1 MLDYPVGPKSIDKCP
16 YKRYTEERHRD
27 KRKGHVKTKV
37 EPRVMQPQ
45 TKEHLGATRMEE
57 SRKDSL
63 LEPLQGVQLC

>member
-16 YKRYTEERHRD
+16 YKRYTEERQKN
-27 KRKGHVKTKV
+27 KREGHVKTKA
-37 EPRVMQPQ
+37 ESGEMQPQ
-45 TKEHLGATRMEE
+45 TKEYLGATRMEE

>member
-45 TKEHLGATRMEE
+45 TKEHQECWQHQKLEE
-57 SRKDSL
+57 AKN
-63 LEPLQGVQLC
+63 

>member
-16 YKRYTEERHRD
+16 YKRYTEERHKN
-27 KRKGHVKTKV
+27 KREGHVKTKA
-37 EPRVMQPQ
+37 ESGVMQPQ

>member
-1 MLDYPVGPKSIDKCP
+1 
-16 YKRYTEERHRD
+16 
-27 KRKGHVKTKV
+27 VKTKA

-63 LEPLQGVQLC
+63 LEALQGVQLC